1 LITHEAQGKQKVIHG
16 LMKVLE
22 HLKADHEVLYGSHEA
37 PEPTAVDLASGK
49 MTRGIDGNTFIG
61 KKFSNIDV

>member
-1 LITHEAQGKQKVIHG
+1 
-16 LMKVLE
+16 MKVLE